1 MPRQPETS
9 NTQPICPVSAQS
21 ETGASRTKVAYW
33 RSRVQKVKSKRGS
46 ESPDYSAR
54 IVFKSRRVR
63 FPLHTSNKDAAA
75 SKAAKIFSFL
85 LENGWDETIQEFKSK
100 GTKQEPAVESGTAST
115 RNTIGDLILAN
126 HKYSSARPQT
136 LQAYFKALRR
146 IVSGLVELSDDMS
159 LPAKKDSRQ
168 IWRESVDATPLD
180 LLTPERIQEWKRDYL
195 AKNSKTATG
204 KRKATTTVNSLI
216 RNSKALFSKKLLPF
230 ISKDI
235 ELPAILPFEGVTME
249 KPPSPRYHSKIDAKE
264 IIKTAHA
271 ELREDNPEAYKI
283 FLLALI
289 CGLRVSEIDFLLWEA
304 FDFRT
309 GILTIENTE
318 YHELK
323 SEDSAGE
330 INLSEDLQSIFL
342 NFSKSTEGEFVIQS
356 GASIER
362 PASART
368 YRSKT
373 HINVLIGWL
382 RKNGVRAPKPIHEL
396 RKEIGSIIASEEG
409 IFAASRY
416 LRHSDIRIT
425 SAIYAD
431 QKKAIIPSVGKDF
444 LS

>member
-1 MPRQPETS
+1 VEQTTS
-9 NTQPICPVSAQS
+9 QNGLVNT
-21 ETGASRTKVAYW
+21 Y
-33 RSRVQKVKSKRGS
+33 
-46 ESPDYSAR
+46 YSVR
-54 IVFKSRRVR
+54 IEWKGKRVR
-63 FPLHTSNKDAAA
+63 FPLNTANRNEAA
-75 SKAAKIFSFL
+75 SKAAKIFGYL
-85 LENGWDETIQEFKSK
+85 IENGWNETLSEFKPQ
-100 GTKQEPAVESGTAST
+100 THPPEPISQAA
-115 RNTIGDLILAN
+115 TIGDLISAN
-126 HKYSSARPQT
+126 QKYSSARPQT
-136 LQAYFKALRR
+136 LEAYFKALRR
-146 IVSGLVELSDDMS
+146 ITSSLVELSKQHT
-159 LPAKKDSRQ
+159 LPSKKDSRQ
-168 IWRESVDATPLD
+168 VWRDAVDALPLD

-195 AKNSKTATG
+195 ARNSKTATA

-230 ISKDI
+230 ISKDL
-235 ELPAILPFEGVTME
+235 ELPSILPFEGVTME
-249 KPPSPRYHSKIDAKE
+249 KPPSPRYHSKIDAKK
-264 IIKTAHA
+264 IIKAAHS
-271 ELREDNPEAYKI
+271 ELRENNPEAYKI

-309 GILTIENTE
+309 GVLTIENTE

-330 INLSEDLQSIFL
+330 INLSEDLQSIFSDL
-342 NFSKSTEGEFVIQS
+342 SKIADGDFVIQS

-368 YRSKT
+368 YRCKT
-373 HINVLIGWL
+373 HINVLIAWL
-382 RKNGVRAPKPIHEL
+382 RKNEVRATKPIHEL

-431 QKKAIIPSVGKDF
+431 QKKPIIPSVGRELLD
-444 LS
+444 